1 MIKKLLIA
9 NRGEIALRLLR
20 ACQDMGIQTV
30 VVHST
35 ADSDSMAV
43 RLADESVCIGPGPA
57 KDSYLNMPAILSAA
71 EVTGVDAIHPG
82 VGFLAENE
90 TFARMVEEHNLIFVG
105 PSPDH
110 IALMGDK
117 ISAKETAIKLG
128 IPVVPGSEGAIND
141 IKEAE
146 KIASDIGFPV
156 IIKATAGGGGKGM
169 QVVNEPSQIK
179 EALDIARKEALANF
193 GNPDVFMEKYLQKPR
208 HIEMQVIADAH
219 GNVVHL
225 AERDCSL
232 QRRHQKVWEEAPSPA
247 VTEEQRNDL
256 GTIVVN
262 AMKDL
267 GYRGVGTIEFL
278 FENGKFYFIEMNTR
292 LQVEHPITEMITGI
306 DLVKEQLC
314 VAAGLPLSFKQENIK
329 IHGHAIECRINAE
342 NSETFLPSPGKI
354 TSYHAP
360 GGCGVRVDSHIYDGY
375 SIPPYYDSLVAKL
388 IVHGQNR
395 DESIRR
401 IKRSLDEYIIAGID
415 TLIPLHR
422 RLASN
427 EDVKKGD
434 YTIHWLER
442 EFLS

>member
-1 MIKKLLIA
+1 
-9 NRGEIALRLLR
+9 
-20 ACQDMGIQTV
+20 
-30 VVHST
+30 
-35 ADSDSMAV
+35 
-43 RLADESVCIGPGPA
+43 
-57 KDSYLNMPAILSAA
+57 
-71 EVTGVDAIHPG
+71 
-82 VGFLAENE
+82 
-90 TFARMVEEHNLIFVG
+90 
-105 PSPDH
+105 
-110 IALMGDK
+110 
-117 ISAKETAIKLG
+117 
-128 IPVVPGSEGAIND
+128 
-141 IKEAE
+141 
-146 KIASDIGFPV
+146 
-156 IIKATAGGGGKGM
+156 M

-208 HIEMQVIADAH
+208 HIEMQVIADTH

-267 GYRGVGTIEFL
+267 GYKGVGTIEFL

-360 GGCGVRVDSHIYDGY
+360 GGCGVRIDSHIYDGY

-395 DESIRR
+395 DEAIRR